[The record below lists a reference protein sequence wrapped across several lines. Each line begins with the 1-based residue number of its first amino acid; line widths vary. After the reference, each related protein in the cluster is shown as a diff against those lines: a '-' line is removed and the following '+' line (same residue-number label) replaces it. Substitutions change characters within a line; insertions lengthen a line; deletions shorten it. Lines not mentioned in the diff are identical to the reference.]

1 VGAVEVLLG
10 LVLVAA
16 LLLVSISVRRRWL
29 SREGGAIEMSLR
41 LKPRA
46 QGRGWVLGLGRFNGD
61 DLEWFRVFSLSTRP
75 RRTLNRRALDVTK
88 RRQPTGPES
97 VALIKGMEVLEL
109 SSAGAPVEIGLESST
124 LTGFLA
130 WLEAQSPGSEIPGTS
145 G

>member
-1 VGAVEVLLG
+1 
-10 LVLVAA
+10 
-16 LLLVSISVRRRWL
+16 
-29 SREGGAIEMSLR
+29 MSLR
-41 LKPRA
+41 LKPRP

-61 DLEWFRVFSLSTRP
+61 DLEWFRVFSLSARP

-97 VALIKGMEVLEL
+97 LALIKGMEVLEL
-109 SSAGAPVEIGLESST
+109 RSAGTPVEIGLESAT